1 MWLSKPA
8 TAICTKMKDN
18 KWKIYILVQLF
29 LPHIPFLC
37 MIMEQHKR
45 AENYISSKINIQFGP
60 IVLEKI
66 TTEGLNLVVVIP
78 TLVAVSVC
86 FVS

>member
-1 MWLSKPA
+1 
-8 TAICTKMKDN
+8 
-18 KWKIYILVQLF
+18 
-29 LPHIPFLC
+29 

-78 TLVAVSVC
+78 TLVAVSVS